1 MREIKFSFHFQI
13 LNFIVNQPFIQ
24 IYNQTIIMTT
34 DESIITYVNPYKL
47 PESNNSELISLLQNG
62 NTSNN
67 QTTTLN
73 FNIPVF
79 KSIDVSNLIDLNN
92 NKIESQ
98 INEQKRSQ
106 NVNINNLDSNQ
117 DENKSSNES
126 NVVELNN
133 EDLIIDEK
141 LNKFIPIEEFKFKNF
156 HNQLSSIIIKGIPN
170 DLKLQ
175 VLEKLL
181 NLLIS
186 NRSFKWS
193 LINNLN
199 NKNNITNDLK
209 LIFIKFD
216 QLVDLKWFL
225 ETYSTTINDIIPGCN
240 IIKNDLIKDNLESL
254 KIEPE
259 EIKESLK
266 STINLIINN
275 SKNKEIKKVTGLEDL
290 DQVLDSYSNYK
301 VDNNDLIDIP
311 NDMKES
317 IVKDIIK
324 FRSRMLL
331 IEKDLRKREIE
342 QERINTKNK
351 LKRLFEGI
359 KESNET
365 GNNNGNGSSSFSTT
379 TTSNDGNNK
388 SIFLMSNRE
397 EFEDM
402 NDEEYEK
409 YLKDQQ
415 ALKLEEEYNQ
425 RLKEWEINQNKE
437 YKKLNELLK
446 NLQNYENQLIDN
458 KLKFIDDFKNYQNL
472 SISNL
477 YNHKYND
484 YLKFRSKK
492 RSLEEQ
498 QDELDRSQDHQPQ
511 PQLEEQQK
519 PIIKQDQPVVKKLKV
534 ESIIINELSKELK
547 SKLNDKIIELVEEYL
562 GVKDEFL
569 VQVINDNLQ
578 NSSLSKKKELIE
590 ELVEVLD
597 EDSENLVN
605 DLWKYIE
612 KLS

>member
-569 VQVINDNLQ
+569 VQVIDDNLQ

>member
-47 PESNNSELISLLQNG
+47 PESNNSELIFLLQNG

-388 SIFLMSNRE
+388 SIFPMSNRE

-534 ESIIINELSKELK
+534 ESIIINELSKDLK